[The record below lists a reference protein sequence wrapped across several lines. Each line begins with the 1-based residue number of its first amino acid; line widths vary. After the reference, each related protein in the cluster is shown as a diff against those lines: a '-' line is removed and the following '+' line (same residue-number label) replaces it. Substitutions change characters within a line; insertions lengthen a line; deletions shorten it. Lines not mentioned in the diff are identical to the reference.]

1 MKKTSLISIPTNNRI
16 RVWVPWDLSVS
27 WTLRIKRKGD
37 SESSDKKANSDWEVL
52 LAPGP
57 ISSAG
62 YFNPIKN
69 PSNRKN
75 VLSKTPSYLLL
86 SVRIKP

>member
-1 MKKTSLISIPTNNRI
+1 
-16 RVWVPWDLSVS
+16 VS

-37 SESSDKKANSDWEVL
+37 SESSDKKANSDWEAL

-57 ISSAG
+57 LSSTG

-75 VLSKTPSYLLL
+75 VLSKALSYQRL
-86 SVRIKP
+86 SVRIRP